1 MSDIYHIRRR
11 LLRIFPLLFIL
22 DTISVLAMPVVQWMQ
37 LKQDPKKLTIF
48 DRVYLGAN
56 EIKIL

>member
-22 DTISVLAMPVVQWMQ
+22 DTISVLAMPVVQWIL
-37 LKQDPKKLTIF
+37 LKHDPKKF

-56 EIKIL
+56 EIYILDL